1 MAKVTLKLYTMLD
14 DRIVK
19 ENGEFE
25 AADIAQLLET
35 LAKKYGK
42 EFREEI
48 YDGGEIKNY
57 YIVLHN
63 GQVVGR
69 EEPGK
74 VLLGD
79 GDSVHIFPPV
89 SGG

>member
-1 MAKVTLKLYTMLD
+1 MAKVTLKFYSTLD
-14 DRIVK
+14 DRIVREDGK
-19 ENGEFE
+19 LE
-25 AADIAQLLET
+25 AMNIAQLLEL
-35 LAKKYGK
+35 LAKKYGRA
-42 EFREEI
+42 FREEI
-48 YDGGEIKNY
+48 YDGGGIKNY

-63 GQVVGR
+63 GKAVPR
-69 EEPGK
+69 EKPGN